1 LSGPARLLVKSQS
14 MPSPQISH
22 ARPLDSSS
30 SFGGRAS
37 LKGERR
43 QLSEEVASYVRELI
57 ISGEVRP
64 GEFLRLEPIAEALG
78 VSTTPVREGLLAL
91 RNEAFVRLIPRRGFV
106 VEGFTRQDILDLFMV
121 QADLAGE
128 LAART
133 AQRIT
138 AAQIA
143 DLESIDLAH
152 RQAIAAGD
160 REGIAYYGHAF
171 HRAVN
176 LAADSP
182 RLANLLASVV
192 RHLPNRFYT
201 EIDGQIASM
210 AHNHPRLLQA
220 FGDHDG
226 DGARRDM
233 RRHILD
239 AGEHLVASLEKR
251 GIWTGEDPDLT
262 ESR

>member
-1 LSGPARLLVKSQS
+1 MS
-14 MPSPQISH
+14 SPEISH
-22 ARPLDSSS
+22 VSPPDAPSVP
-30 SFGGRAS
+30 GGRAPIS
-37 LKGERR
+37 RERR

-91 RNEAFVRLIPRRGFV
+91 RNEAFVRLIPRRGFI

-133 AQRIT
+133 AERIT
-138 AAQIA
+138 PEQLAE
-143 DLESIDLAH
+143 LEAIDRAH
-152 RQAIAAGD
+152 LQAIEAGD
-160 REGIAYYGHAF
+160 REGIAYYGHGF

-176 LAADSP
+176 LAAQSP
-182 RLANLLASVV
+182 RLANLLGSVV

-210 AHNHPRLLQA
+210 RHNHPRLLQA
-220 FGDHDG
+220 FADRDG
-226 DGARRDM
+226 ISARRDM
-233 RRHILD
+233 RQHILD

-251 GIWTGEDPDLT
+251 GIWAGDDSDPT